1 MANAATIIS
10 TLKEFSEMSKQLLVS
25 SAVQAAL
32 MNSFLLAEIQSG
44 FWKDQRP
51 VTHGP
56 AWEGVEVL
64 VSTSN
69 IVGPVGEWKPLRFY
83 DFLNPEFTK
92 IHEAK
97 LVEIARTI
105 KPNVT
110 FKALKKELIE
120 LARIIGGRMTDKTQ
134 EPARVYRGNNRTD
147 FDVIR
152 TVERKKVMTVAG
164 AKANVAAAAKTV
176 TKKTVIKATQRL
188 LDAITAAKK
197 TAKKVDQPEEGVTII
212 KTAAG
217 ATVRRVAVKT
227 TPVQV

>member
-1 MANAATIIS
+1 
-10 TLKEFSEMSKQLLVS
+10 MSKQLRVS

-32 MNSFLLAEIQSG
+32 MNEFLLEQIQTG

-56 AWEGVEVL
+56 AWEGVTVV
-64 VSTSN
+64 VSDTN
-69 IVGPVGEWKPLRFY
+69 AVGPDGGFKPLRFY

-92 IHEAK
+92 LHEK
-97 LVEIARTI
+97 RLVEIAQKL

-134 EPARVYRGNNRTD
+134 EPARVYRGNNRQD

-152 TVERKKVMTVAG
+152 TVERKKVMTLAG
-164 AKANVAAAAKTV
+164 AKDALASAVKTA
-176 TKKTVIKATQRL
+176 TKKTATKRTEPASPLTDAVKAL
-188 LDAITAAKK
+188 TAGKK
-197 TAKKVDQPEEGVTII
+197 TAKKKVSDEPGVTV
-212 KTAAG
+212 TTTSQG
-217 ATVRRVAVKT
+217 ATVIRRAAVT
-227 TPVQV
+227 TKA

>member
-1 MANAATIIS
+1 
-10 TLKEFSEMSKQLLVS
+10 MSKQLLVS

-32 MNSFLLAEIQSG
+32 MNSFLLAEIQTG

-56 AWEGVEVL
+56 AWQGVEVI
-64 VSTSN
+64 VSDSN
-69 IVGPVGEWKPLRFY
+69 AVGPVGEWKPLRFY

-92 IHEAK
+92 LHEAK
-97 LVEIARTI
+97 LVEIAQTI

-110 FKALKKELIE
+110 FKSLKKELIE
-120 LARIIGGRMTDKTQ
+120 LARIIGGRMTDKTI
-134 EPARVYRGNNRTD
+134 EPARVYRGNNRSD

-164 AKANVAAAAKTV
+164 AKAAVSSAVKTV
-176 TKKTVIKATQRL
+176 TKKTVVKTSTPVTEAVKALT
-188 LDAITAAKK
+188 AKK
-197 TAKKVDQPEEGVTII
+197 TVKKIDSPEEGVTIV

-217 ATVRRVAVKT
+217 ATVRKVAVKIA
-227 TPVQV
+227 TPVQA

>member
-1 MANAATIIS
+1 
-10 TLKEFSEMSKQLLVS
+10 MSKQLLVS
-25 SAVQAAL
+25 SPVQAAL
-32 MNSFLLAEIQSG
+32 MNQFLLAEIQTG

-56 AWEGVEVL
+56 AWEGVEIV
-64 VSTSN
+64 VSDTN
-69 IVGPVGEWKPLRFY
+69 IVGPTGGFKPLRFY

-97 LVEIARTI
+97 LVAIAQTI

-134 EPARVYRGNNRTD
+134 EPARVFRGNNRSD
-147 FDVIR
+147 YDVIR
-152 TVERKKVMTVAG
+152 VVERQKVVTVAG
-164 AKANVAAAAKTV
+164 AKATLAQAVKN
-176 TKKTVIKATQRL
+176 ATG
-188 LDAITAAKK
+188 KK
-197 TAKKVDQPEEGVTII
+197 TAVKRVETPVTDAVRAVTAKKKVAPVVEEGVTIT

-217 ATVRRVAVKT
+217 ATVRRVAVKRVE
-227 TPVQV
+227 PVQA

>member
-1 MANAATIIS
+1 
-10 TLKEFSEMSKQLLVS
+10 MSKQLLVS

-32 MNSFLLAEIQSG
+32 MNSFLLAEIQTG

-51 VTHGP
+51 VTHGS
-56 AWEGVEVL
+56 AWQGVEVI
-64 VSTSN
+64 VSETN
-69 IVGPVGEWKPLRFY
+69 VVGPTGEWKPMRFY

-92 IHEAK
+92 LHEAR

-134 EPARVYRGNNRTD
+134 EPARVFRGNNRTD

-164 AKANVAAAAKTV
+164 AKANLSAAARTV
-176 TKKTVIKATQRL
+176 TKKTVVKATPMTDAIKALT
-188 LDAITAAKK
+188 AKK
-197 TAKKVDQPEEGVTII
+197 TAKKIDQPEEGVTIT

-227 TPVQV
+227 VVSVQV

>member
-1 MANAATIIS
+1 
-10 TLKEFSEMSKQLLVS
+10 MSKQLLVS
-25 SAVQAAL
+25 SPVQAAL
-32 MNSFLLAEIQSG
+32 MNQFLLAEIQTG

-56 AWEGVEVL
+56 AWEGVEIV
-64 VSTSN
+64 VSDTN
-69 IVGPVGEWKPLRFY
+69 IVGPTGGFKPLRFY

-97 LVEIARTI
+97 LVSIAQTI

-134 EPARVYRGNNRTD
+134 EPARVFRGNNRSD
-147 FDVIR
+147 YDVIR
-152 TVERKKVMTVAG
+152 VVERQKVVTVAG
-164 AKANVAAAAKTV
+164 AKATLAQAVKN
-176 TKKTVIKATQRL
+176 ATG
-188 LDAITAAKK
+188 KK
-197 TAKKVDQPEEGVTII
+197 TAVKRVETPVTDAVRAVTAKKKVAPVVEEGVTIT

-217 ATVRRVAVKT
+217 ATVRRVAVKRVE
-227 TPVQV
+227 PVQA

>member
-1 MANAATIIS
+1 MT
-10 TLKEFSEMSKQLLVS
+10 KQLLVS

-32 MNSFLLAEIQSG
+32 MNQFLLAEIQTG

-51 VTHGP
+51 VTHGA
-56 AWEGVEVL
+56 AWDDVQVV
-64 VSTSN
+64 VSDSN
-69 IVGPVGEWKPLRFY
+69 AVGPTGGFKPTRFY

-92 IHEAK
+92 LHEAR
-97 LVEIARTI
+97 LVEIAKTL

-134 EPARVYRGNNRTD
+134 EPARVYRGNNRSD

-152 TVERKKVMTVAG
+152 TVERQKVLTVAG
-164 AKANVAAAAKTV
+164 AKATLDAARATA
-176 TKKTVIKATQRL
+176 KKTVVKKVLTPVTDTVKTI
-188 LDAITAAKK
+188 AAKK
-197 TAKKVDQPEEGVTII
+197 AAADLKNGVTVT

-217 ATVRRVAVKT
+217 ATVRRV
-227 TPVQV
+227 PVQKTEA

>member
-1 MANAATIIS
+1 MT
-10 TLKEFSEMSKQLLVS
+10 KQLLVS

-32 MNSFLLAEIQSG
+32 MNAFLLAEIRTG

-51 VTHGP
+51 VTHGQ
-56 AWEGVEVL
+56 AWEGVEVV
-64 VSTSN
+64 VSSTN
-69 IVGPVGEWKPLRFY
+69 QVGPVGEWKPARFY

-92 IHEAK
+92 QFEAK
-97 LVEIARTI
+97 LVEIAKTV
-105 KPNVT
+105 KPAMT

-134 EPARVYRGNNRTD
+134 EPARVYRGNNRKD

-152 TVERKKVMTVAG
+152 VVERQKVLTVAG
-164 AKANVAAAAKTV
+164 AKSNIDAAVANV
-176 TKKTVIKATQRL
+176 
-188 LDAITAAKK
+188 KK
-197 TAKKVDQPEEGVTII
+197 TAVKKVTTPATPVTDAIRGLTAKKKVIVPEDGVTIT

-227 TPVQV
+227 AVKA